1 MGVSRPRWVGGH
13 ATEAEAKAARD
24 KTRQRARRGE
34 YVDRSSITVEEY
46 LSSWLVAHSLEVK
59 PKTFAGYRFLVDR
72 YVVPRVGRMKLQSV
86 RPMHISSL
94 YRELLDGGG
103 RNGRPLSRR
112 TIDAVHRVLRKA
124 FNDAVVS
131 DQVLES
137 NPVVRAK
144 RPKGSAGEV
153 GLIWTP
159 AELGRFLD
167 HAKSHRRS
175 PTSCSGPVLG
185 SRSNQTPRPTL
196 MPKLIASYN
205 RARQN
210 HFVRSPPPRLC
221 CVDRVTLSSRVKP
234 RSIPVRRASTS
245 RAGASSSVEDVI

>member
-1 MGVSRPRWVGGH
+1 MASLHDGVIKRGRSWSYVIRVTDPLTGVSRPRWVGGH

-24 KTRQRARRGE
+24 KARQRTRRGE
-34 YVDRSSITVEEY
+34 YVDRSSITVVEY
-46 LSSWLVAHSLEVK
+46 LSRWLVAHSLEVK
-59 PKTFAGYRFLVDR
+59 PKTFAGYRFMVD
-72 YVVPRVGRMKLQSV
+72 
-86 RPMHISSL
+86 H
-94 YRELLDGGG
+94 ELLDGGG

-137 NPVVRAK
+137 NPVVRLK

-167 HAKSHRRS
+167 HAKSHRLYAFFHVAAFTGARRQ
-175 PTSCSGPVLG
+175 LL
-185 SRSNQTPRPTL
+185 TL
-196 MPKLIASYN
+196 CWADL
-205 RARQN
+205 
-210 HFVRSPPPRLC
+210 
-221 CVDRVTLSSRVKP
+221 
-234 RSIPVRRASTS
+234 
-245 RAGASSSVEDVI
+245 

>member
-1 MGVSRPRWVGGH
+1 MPP
-13 ATEAEAKAARD
+13 
-24 KTRQRARRGE
+24 RQRRRRLGTRHDSGPGA
-34 YVDRSSITVEEY
+34 VSTWIAAPSRSRSTCRAGW
-46 LSSWLVAHSLEVK
+46 SRTAVK

-72 YVVPRVGRMKLQSV
+72 YVLPRVGRMKLQSV

-137 NPVVRAK
+137 NPVVRLK

-167 HAKSHRRS
+167 HAKSHRLYAFFHVAAFTGARRQ
-175 PTSCSGPVLG
+175 LL
-185 SRSNQTPRPTL
+185 TL
-196 MPKLIASYN
+196 CWADL
-205 RARQN
+205 
-210 HFVRSPPPRLC
+210 
-221 CVDRVTLSSRVKP
+221 
-234 RSIPVRRASTS
+234 
-245 RAGASSSVEDVI
+245 

>member
-1 MGVSRPRWVGGH
+1 MLQGLIDGQHDPT
-13 ATEAEAKAARD
+13 ALADLAKR
-24 KTRQRARRGE
+24 RLRAKMN
-34 YVDRSSITVEEY
+34 
-46 LSSWLVAHSLEVK
+46 WLVAHSLEVK

-72 YVVPRVGRMKLQSV
+72 YVVPRVGRMKLQAVS
-86 RPMHISSL
+86 PMHLSSL

-124 FNDAVVS
+124 FNDAVIS
-131 DQVLES
+131 DQLLES

-167 HAKSHRRS
+167 HANSHRLYAFFHVAAFTGARRGELL
-175 PTSCSGPVLG
+175 TLCWTDLDLVAGVVTI
-185 SRSNQTPRPTL
+185 RAPRP
-196 MPKLIASYN
+196 
-205 RARQN
+205 
-210 HFVRSPPPRLC
+210 
-221 CVDRVTLSSRVKP
+221 LSSVSGSWAP
-234 RSIPVRRASTS
+234 LRA
-245 RAGASSSVEDVI
+245 AGSGA